1 MLRILPL
8 AVELILV
15 VFCLI
20 DCAQAENSRVRNL
33 PKWGWVLAMILVPV
47 LGCIA
52 WLLAGRPIRGSDGRD
67 AASPSKPGPRPEAD
81 YRTYR
86 PVAPDDDPEF
96 LRSLKKRNQEHDDF
110 RRKWEE
116 DLKRREDELRN
127 TDQNPGADDS

>member
-1 MLRILPL
+1 MCTP
-8 AVELILV
+8 
-15 VFCLI
+15 
-20 DCAQAENSRVRNL
+20 
-33 PKWGWVLAMILVPV
+33 PV
-47 LGCIA
+47 SYTHL
-52 WLLAGRPIRGSDGRD
+52 
-67 AASPSKPGPRPEAD
+67 PGPRPEAD